1 MYLFFLERVK
11 KKESFL
17 FTNIV
22 SFAFFDSFLQCTHS
36 GQPFTLAIAFCLTAS
51 AILMHSNTD
60 TYGLK
65 RIPDEELSYPED
77 YLLLHVIID
86 DTEDERD
93 EEELYLPVEADN
105 EEKKEDNSIAS
116 NEVQD
121 DNVTE
126 GTPLI
131 THSLNV

>member
-1 MYLFFLERVK
+1 
-11 KKESFL
+11 
-17 FTNIV
+17 
-22 SFAFFDSFLQCTHS
+22 
-36 GQPFTLAIAFCLTAS
+36 
-51 AILMHSNTD
+51 MHSNTD

>member
-1 MYLFFLERVK
+1 MH
-11 KKESFL
+11 
-17 FTNIV
+17 IH
-22 SFAFFDSFLQCTHS
+22 THS

-51 AILMHSNTD
+51 ALLMNSNTD

-77 YLLLHVIID
+77 YLLLHVIVD

-93 EEELYLPVEADN
+93 EEDLYLPAEADDN
-105 EEKKEDNSIAS
+105 EEKKEDISISS
-116 NEVQD
+116 NDVQD
-121 DNVTE
+121 DTVTE